1 MSAAKVDKVHIGID
15 VSAPMS
21 QDLER
26 GFGRADELLN
36 FECVIDICVS
46 NDHTSDFTI
55 LNDRVQTIA
64 LGGLLD
70 FVEDLSIRTI
80 DERSVPAMSYDELKK
95 VPLRKAWWRPERC
108 PPSRQTML

>member
-1 MSAAKVDKVHIGID
+1 
-15 VSAPMS
+15 MS

-55 LNDRVQTIA
+55 LNDRVQTIT

-70 FVEDLSIRTI
+70 FVEDLSIRTV
-80 DERSVPAMSYDELKK
+80 DECSVSAMSYDKLQQ
-95 VPLRKAWWRPERC
+95 VTLRKAWWRPERC

>member
-15 VSAPMS
+15 VSAPIS

-55 LNDRVQTIA
+55 LNDCVQTIA